1 MPLSITTSHTADLW
15 TPARA
20 ARELGISVRTL
31 ASWRSSGRHNLPY
44 VKVGRL
50 VRYRERDV
58 GTWLESHLTGN
69 SGETNR

>member
-1 MPLSITTSHTADLW
+1 MPLSITTAHNADLW

-58 GTWLESHLTGN
+58 GTWLESHLTGTPE
-69 SGETNR
+69 GATQ

>member
-20 ARELGISVRTL
+20 AHELGISVRTL

-50 VRYRERDV
+50 VRYRERDL
-58 GTWLESHLTGN
+58 GTWLESHLTGI